1 MFIIELYY
9 MGYKTSD
16 ITPED
21 LFSQFLAKEAIVRTC
36 EESQLKFPSVL
47 ERLDECLAAKE
58 GAEALKMFQAV
69 PLKFEGDWNNYQR
82 RLVSDPLLNS
92 QQK

>member
-1 MFIIELYY
+1 MFICELYY
-9 MGYKTSD
+9 MGYKTSE

-21 LFSQFLAKEAIVRTC
+21 LFSQFLAKEAIVRMC